1 MIVMMVVVVMM
12 MIMII
17 MIIMIIIMCALCD
30 KQQDAIICGRAMFHF
45 KVIAVGV
52 LLDVYGLGF
61 MVCSLRNAFAFL
73 QPPLF

>member
-1 MIVMMVVVVMM
+1 MIVLVVVVMI
-12 MIMII
+12 MIMI

-30 KQQDAIICGRAMFHF
+30 KQQDAISCGRAMFHF

-61 MVCSLRNAFAFL
+61 MVCGLRNAFAFP

>member
-1 MIVMMVVVVMM
+1 MMVVV
-12 MIMII
+12 
-17 MIIMIIIMCALCD
+17 MIIIMIMRALCD
-30 KQQDAIICGRAMFHF
+30 KQQDAIICGRAIFHF

-61 MVCSLRNAFAFL
+61 MVCGLRNAFAFP